1 MAEKHYNLDYLQS
14 ISGGDEDFV
23 KDMLIT
29 FITNVPEE
37 LEKIKNLV
45 ADKNWQKVGE
55 NAHKFASSLLLLKLE
70 HLKTIATQIEEYGL
84 EMKDLDQIP
93 DLLGSLENGCFE
105 LITELKRDFNV

>member
-23 KDMLIT
+23 KDMLMT

-37 LEKIKNLV
+37 LAKLKNLL
-45 ADKNWQKVGE
+45 AEKNWQKVGE

-70 HLKTIATQIEEYGL
+70 HLKDIATQIEEYGL
-84 EMKDLDQIP
+84 ENKNIDQIP
-93 DLLGSLENGCFE
+93 ILLTSLESGCFE
-105 LITELKRDFNV
+105 LIEELKRDFNI